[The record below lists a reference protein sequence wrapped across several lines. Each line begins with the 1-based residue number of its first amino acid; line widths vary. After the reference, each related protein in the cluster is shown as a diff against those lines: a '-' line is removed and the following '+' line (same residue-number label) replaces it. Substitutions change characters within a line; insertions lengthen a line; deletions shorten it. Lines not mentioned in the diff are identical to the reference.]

1 MMIPRLQQY
10 EPTVPPRAVVLV
22 VHGLNLHPD
31 RVMPVCTLL
40 QSLGVRVVRMALAG
54 HRGDYSALEEVTRES
69 WLADYRAAVPL
80 LASAAQSGRSAAEG
94 TDLPAAL
101 PVGFLGQSLG
111 ALTLCDFLLAA
122 AEGRGSRL
130 PAAGVTPLPQP
141 SEVFARALFLS
152 PAIALRR
159 SAQLL
164 RPLAALTRRLPIPSA
179 SSPEDRLYP
188 QLPAAAYR
196 ALYSSYREVRAQLRR
211 NSIRVPSTVIM
222 HPRDELIS
230 RRGIERLIAEKRLG
244 DSRLVLLEPDTTARG
259 TNHLAVCKHT
269 MGSANWRR
277 FEEVAAAFV
286 DALR

>member
-1 MMIPRLQQY
+1 MIPRFQQY

-31 RVMPVCTLL
+31 RMTPVCTLL

-54 HRGDYSALEEVTRES
+54 HRGDYGALVEVTRES
-69 WLADYRAAVPL
+69 WLEDYRAAVPL
-80 LASAAQSGRSAAEG
+80 LASAAQSGRSRETGA
-94 TDLPAAL
+94 DSLAAL

-111 ALTLCDFLLAA
+111 ALTFCDFLLSDT
-122 AEGRGSRL
+122 R
-130 PAAGVTPLPQP
+130 PAAGVTPLPRP

-159 SAQLL
+159 GAQLL

-188 QLPAAAYR
+188 RLPAAAYR
-196 ALYSSYREVRAQLRR
+196 ALYISYREVRSRLRDG
-211 NSIRVPSTVIM
+211 SVRVPSTIVM

-230 RRGIERLIAEKRLG
+230 RRGIEHLIAEKRLAE
-244 DSRLVLLEPDTTARG
+244 SRLVLLEPDSDARG
-259 TNHLAVCKHT
+259 TRHLAVCEQT
-269 MGSANWRR
+269 MGSANWRH
-277 FEEVAAAFV
+277 FEEVVAGFV